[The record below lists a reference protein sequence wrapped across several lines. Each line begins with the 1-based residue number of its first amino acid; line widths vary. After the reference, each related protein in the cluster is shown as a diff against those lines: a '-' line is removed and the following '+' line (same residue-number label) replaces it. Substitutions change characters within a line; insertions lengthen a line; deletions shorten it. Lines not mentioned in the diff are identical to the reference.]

1 MKVGDLIKLKA
12 QPEKGRIEG
21 VGVITGLSS
30 RSDWVYVE
38 FMDRSRLP
46 KWYGPREMEIVSAS
60 R

>member
-12 QPEKGRIEG
+12 QPEKGRIEA
-21 VGVITGLSS
+21 VGLITGLSS

-38 FMDRSRLP
+38 FMDKRLP
-46 KWYGPREMEIVSAS
+46 KWYGPDEVEIINAS